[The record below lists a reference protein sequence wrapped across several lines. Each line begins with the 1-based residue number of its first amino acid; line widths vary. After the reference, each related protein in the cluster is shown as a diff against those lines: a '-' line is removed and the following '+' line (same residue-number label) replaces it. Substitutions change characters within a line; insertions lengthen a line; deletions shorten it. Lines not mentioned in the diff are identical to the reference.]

1 MIEDE
6 DEETK
11 ITDSNNIIKNIIGS
25 KIYNKF

>member
-11 ITDSNNIIKNIIGS
+11 ITDSNIIKNIIGS